1 MIHSVLAVFDEKA
14 EAFAQPFF
22 QNSDVLA
29 VRAFTAAAQDKE
41 SLLNKFPRDYAL
53 YKLGTYD
60 DNLGRFENLDRPQ
73 MLVSAQQVL
82 VAGQVVVDDPAVAQ
96 RLS

>member
-1 MIHSVLAVFDEKA
+1 MIHQVLAVFDEKA

-22 QNSDVLA
+22 QQSDVLA
-29 VRAFTAAAQDKE
+29 LRAFQAAVRDSE
-41 SLLNKFPRDYAL
+41 SLLNKFPRDYSL

-60 DNLGRFENLDRPQ
+60 DSTGRFENLDRPS
-73 MLVSAQQVL
+73 LLASALQAMTPAEVP
-82 VAGQVVVDDPAVAQ
+82 ADPAVAQ